1 MFARRLTACSIL
13 ASMMFAPAALAA
25 DQDFE
30 VWLNPSFSFDLDED
44 TGVELE
50 TAQRFRSADNGRNDT
65 YFARLWLKQKIGDG
79 ITLAG
84 AIEGRANDP
93 GRDEL
98 RLMQQLSASS
108 GIWRGRVRLEERF
121 SEGRGGRMGLR
132 LRPRVGI
139 ALPLSDDGRWSF
151 GTDAELFWTLRSTS
165 PGGDT
170 GVTGLRTQVGVG
182 YEVSDRLEVSLTYL
196 RQQDF
201 EENGPDEIG
210 HAPLVGVEF
219 SF

>member
-1 MFARRLTACSIL
+1 MPARTL
-13 ASMMFAPAALAA
+13 ALGSAMALGTLATPALAA
-25 DQDFE
+25 DQDLE
-30 VWLNPSFSFDLDED
+30 LWLNPSFAFDLDDD
-44 TGVELE
+44 TAVELE
-50 TAQRFRSADNGRNDT
+50 TAQRFRDAGNGRSDT
-65 YFARLWLKQKIGDG
+65 YFARFWVKQKIGDG

-108 GIWRGRVRLEERF
+108 GIWRGRLRLEERF

-170 GVTGLRTQVGVG
+170 GVTGLRTQIGVG
-182 YEVSDRLEVSLTYL
+182 YDVSDTLSVGVKYL

-201 EENGPDEIG
+201 EENAPDQIG
-210 HAPLVGVEF
+210 HAPVIGVEF

>member
-1 MFARRLTACSIL
+1 MNPRHLALGLTLPLVAI
-13 ASMMFAPAALAA
+13 AAPAQAA

-30 VWLNPSFSFDLDED
+30 LWLNPSIGFDLDDD
-44 TGVELE
+44 TAVELE
-50 TAQRFRSADNGRNDT
+50 TAQRFRDSGNGRPDT
-65 YFARLWLKQKIGDG
+65 YFARFWLKQKVGDG

-108 GIWRGRVRLEERF
+108 GIWRGRLRLEERF

-139 ALPLSDDGRWSF
+139 AVPLSDDGRWSF

-170 GVTGLRTQVGVG
+170 GVTGLRTQIGVG
-182 YEVSDRLEVSLTYL
+182 YDVSDTLSVSVKYL

-201 EENGPDEIG
+201 EDNAPDEIG
-210 HAPLVGVEF
+210 HVPLIGVEF
-219 SF
+219 AF